1 MSNSISMKSSAN
13 FSSDRV
19 YRYALYRVWDDS
31 LPLVMFI
38 GLNPSVA
45 NETENDRTI
54 NKCIGYAQKWG
65 CGGLIMAN
73 IFAYCST
80 DRSKLKTVKN
90 PVGDENNEWLLKLS
104 KKAKFIVAAWGTD
117 GALFDRAEEVKK
129 MNLELYCLEIS
140 IDGHPKHPL
149 YLKSD
154 LKPKPFHLTKKSWPN
169 E

>member
-1 MSNSISMKSSAN
+1 MKTSAE
-13 FSSDRV
+13 FSPDRI
-19 YRYALYRVWDDS
+19 YRYALYRIWDDS

-54 NKCIGYAQKWG
+54 SKCIRYAKSWG

-80 DRSKLKTVKN
+80 DRSKLRTVKK
-90 PVGDENNEWLLKLS
+90 PVGDKNDEWILKLS
-104 KKAKFIVAAWGTD
+104 KRAKFIVAAWGTD
-117 GALFDRAEEVKK
+117 GALFDRAEEIKK
-129 MNLELYCLEIS
+129 MNLDLYCLEVS
-140 IDGHPKHPL
+140 IAGHPKHPL
-149 YLKSD
+149 YLKSE
-154 LKPKPFHLTKKSWPN
+154 LKPKPFQFNRKQTIH